1 MPRIFQQA
9 CIILFRCLQSNSKR
23 TLSRS
28 LQITKSEF
36 VNAHTLK
43 FFCVRSFHIPTERAM
58 AENRYTTGYAK
69 LGTSSCKKC
78 KQKIDKGGLR
88 IGKVVSNPFS
98 DEGGDMKQWYHPQC
112 MFETLK
118 RARATTKKIEEPD
131 DLEGFT
137 EIEQSDKDLI
147 NKLIKEFATHSSTK
161 SPGSAKKKAT
171 SKVQATLPFSPT
183 KQKAD
188 PGDEAGPSTSALESD
203 APGHRDDSF
212 REFRR
217 LCAEI
222 AEENSYL
229 AKTKLVHDFINKGSS
244 GDGFKGDIYLW
255 MKCLLPGVVKQV
267 YNLNSKQ
274 LVKLFSQIFG
284 ASQDDMVADLDQGDV
299 AETVRLYFEE
309 SKRLPPQKKSLLSL
323 QQVDDYLDE
332 LSKVTKEDDQQRIL
346 TKVAKRCTG
355 NDLKMFVRLIKHDLR
370 INSGA
375 KHILD
380 ALDDNAYAA
389 FQASRNLRDVV
400 DRVME
405 NKAGGVPGMKKKLS
419 VKASLMT
426 PVLPMLAEACRSVD
440 QAMKK
445 CPNGFYAEIKYDGER
460 VQLHKKGHNFQYF
473 SRSLKPVLPH
483 KVQHFKEFIPKAFPT
498 GDDLILDAEV
508 LLVDNK
514 TSKPLPFG
522 TLGVHKKAAFQDANV
537 CLFVFD
543 CLHLNGENIMH
554 KPIKER
560 KKILETEM
568 KEIPN
573 RVMLSEAQLIND
585 PDDLQTLMTKVF
597 KEGLEGLVLKNINS
611 KYEPGKR
618 HWLKIKKDY
627 LEQGTMADSA
637 DLVVLGAY
645 FGTGNKGGIMSIF
658 LLGVY
663 DPSSSKWCTV
673 TKCHS
678 GLDDKT
684 LEELQTSL
692 DMVKISKNADKVPSW
707 LNVKK
712 QVVPD
717 FVTRDPKKSPVW
729 EISGAEFSKADIHT
743 ADGISIRFPRITK
756 FRDDKNW
763 ENATDLPR
771 LRTLFKKSKETTDLI
786 PSSSEGTPKK
796 KPLKDDDEDN
806 DNNNEGDDSGTD
818 INSDD
823 DTGVSPM
830 KTTPAKNS
838 ATPSKSTPLKATP
851 TKNGVKRKHSD
862 TGNGEITPSK
872 KSKPMC
878 KYGADCYQTN
888 PTHLEQF
895 DHPPKTLPNVF
906 RGCKIFLPTDTKL
919 HRTLRRYIIGWD
931 GELVPEYD
939 KASATHVILDKGHK
953 GDIVKCAGVCLTLD
967 WIKMCIKK
975 KMLVRTDPYLVGD
988 DDE

>member
-1 MPRIFQQA
+1 
-9 CIILFRCLQSNSKR
+9 
-23 TLSRS
+23 
-28 LQITKSEF
+28 
-36 VNAHTLK
+36 
-43 FFCVRSFHIPTERAM
+43 M

-183 KQKAD
+183 KQKSD

-323 QQVDDYLDE
+323 QQVDNYLDE

-346 TKVAKRCTG
+346 TKVAKR
-355 NDLKMFVRLIKHDLR
+355 
-370 INSGA
+370 
-375 KHILD
+375 LD

-522 TLGVHKKAAFQDANV
+522 TLGVHKDPDDLQTLMTK
-537 CLFVFD
+537 VF
-543 CLHLNGENIMH
+543 
-554 KPIKER
+554 KEG
-560 KKILETEM
+560 LEGLVL
-568 KEIPN
+568 KD
-573 RVMLSEAQLIND
+573 IND

-597 KEGLEGLVLKNINS
+597 KEGLEGLVLKDINS

-919 HRTLRRYIIGWD
+919 YRTLRRYIIGWD

-939 KASATHVILDKGHK
+939 KASATHVVLDKGHK

-988 DDE
+988 DYE

>member
-1 MPRIFQQA
+1 
-9 CIILFRCLQSNSKR
+9 
-23 TLSRS
+23 
-28 LQITKSEF
+28 
-36 VNAHTLK
+36 
-43 FFCVRSFHIPTERAM
+43 M
-58 AENRYTTGYAK
+58 AENRYITGYAK

-78 KQKIDKGGLR
+78 KQKIDKGSLR

-112 MFETLK
+112 IFETLK

-147 NKLIKEFATHSSTK
+147 NKLIKEFAANSNSK
-161 SPGSAKKKAT
+161 SPGSAKKKPVAT
-171 SKVQATLPFSPT
+171 VQSTLPFSPT
-183 KQKAD
+183 KTKVKVD
-188 PGDEAGPSTSALESD
+188 PDDEAGPSTSGAPFSD
-203 APGHRDDSF
+203 RDSPGHRDDSF

-217 LCAEI
+217 LCADI
-222 AEENSYL
+222 SDENSYL
-229 AKTKLVHDFINKGSS
+229 AKTKLVQDFINKGSS
-244 GDGFKGDIYLW
+244 GDGYKGDLYLL

-284 ASQDDMVADLDQGDV
+284 TDQDDMIADLDQGDV
-299 AETVRLYFEE
+299 AETVRLYFEQ
-309 SKRLPPQKKSLLSL
+309 SKRLSPQKKSTLTLP
-323 QQVDDYLDE
+323 QVDDYLTE
-332 LSKVTKEDDQQRIL
+332 LTKVTKEEDQQRIL

-375 KHILD
+375 KHMLD

-389 FQASRNLRDVV
+389 FQASRDLRDVV

-405 NKAGGVPGMKKKLS
+405 NKGGAPGLKKTLS

-460 VQLHKKGHNFQYF
+460 VQLHKRGNQFQYF

-483 KVQHFKEFIPKAFPT
+483 KVQHFKEYIPKAFPT

-508 LLVDNK
+508 LLVDNE

-522 TLGVHKKAAFQDANV
+522 TLGVHKKAAFKDATV

-560 KKILETEM
+560 KKILESEM
-568 KEIPN
+568 NEIPN
-573 RVMLSEAQLIND
+573 RIMFSEAKLIND
-585 PDDLQTLMTKVF
+585 PDALQELMTKVF
-597 KEGLEGLVLKNINS
+597 SEGLEGLVLKDTKSIY
-611 KYEPGKR
+611 KPGKR

-637 DLVVLGAY
+637 DLLVLGAY
-645 FGTGNKGGIMSIF
+645 YGTGKKGGLMSTF
-658 LLGVY
+658 LFGVH
-663 DPSSSKWCTV
+663 DPSSGKWCTV
-673 TKCHS
+673 TKCHI

-692 DMVKISKNADKVPSW
+692 DMVKISKNPDKVPDW
-707 LNVKK
+707 LNIKK
-712 QVVPD
+712 QLVPD
-717 FVTRDPKKSPVW
+717 FVARDPKKSPVW

-756 FRDDKNW
+756 FRDDKTW

-771 LRTLFKKSKETTDLI
+771 LKKLYKISKETTDLI
-786 PSSSEGTPKK
+786 PSPSKGTPKK
-796 KPLKDDDEDN
+796 KSSNEDEED

-818 INSDD
+818 VNSDD
-823 DTGVSPM
+823 EMDVSPVKKTPVKGNSTPS
-830 KTTPAKNS
+830 KTTPLKV
-838 ATPSKSTPLKATP
+838 TPI
-851 TKNGVKRKHSD
+851 KNGIKRSYSD
-862 TGNGEITPSK
+862 KEDSETTPSK

-878 KYGADCYQTN
+878 KYGAECYQTN
-888 PTHLEQF
+888 PKHLEQF
-895 DHPPKTLPNVF
+895 CHPPKILPNVF
-906 RGCKIFLPTDTKL
+906 RGCKIFLPKDIDQYK
-919 HRTLRRYIIGWD
+919 TLRRYIIGWD
-931 GELVPEYD
+931 GELVQEYD
-939 KASATHVILDKGHK
+939 KASATHVVIPDSHK
-953 GDIVKCAGVCLTLD
+953 GEVIKCAGVCVTLN
-967 WIKMCIKK
+967 WLKMCIKK
-975 KMLVRTDPYLVGD
+975 NMLVRTDPYIVGD